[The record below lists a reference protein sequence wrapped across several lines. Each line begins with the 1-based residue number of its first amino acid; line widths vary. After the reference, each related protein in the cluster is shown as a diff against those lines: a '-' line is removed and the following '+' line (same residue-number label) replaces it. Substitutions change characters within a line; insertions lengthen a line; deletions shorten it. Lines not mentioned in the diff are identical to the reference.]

1 MCDEGVDEICLADST
16 GMGNPS
22 QVEETMYKVK
32 EIAQGKLIGLHL
44 HNTENKGYANL
55 YAGLRAGVNIVDT
68 AFGGLGGCP
77 FIKGA
82 TGNIATEDT
91 IHMLEQMGVHTGI
104 DIKEVSKIS
113 KDIEQL
119 SGERL
124 SGFLYKLFD

>member
-1 MCDEGVDEICLADST
+1 MCDEGSDEISLADST
-16 GMGNPS
+16 GMGHPS
-22 QVEETMYKVK
+22 QVEDIMNKVR
-32 EIAQGKLIGLHL
+32 EIAQDKLIGLHL

-55 YAGLRAGVNIVDT
+55 YAGLRAGVNIIDT

-91 IHMLEQMGVHTGI
+91 IHMLEQMGVKTGI
-104 DIKEVSKIS
+104 DIHGISKIS
-113 KDIEQL
+113 KDIEQI

-124 SGFLYKLFD
+124 SGYLYKLFD